1 MGDHKS
7 WTLLQKF
14 GDSLQTEDLSEADVI
29 SAVEFELNGDYLATG
44 DKGGRVVL
52 FNSTSSKMGPI
63 FNFYGEFQSHEPEFD
78 YLKSLEIEEKINS
91 IRWLKKRNLAQFL
104 LSTNDKTIKLWK
116 ILEQSLNSSGLADS
130 ADLHRDS
137 VNASSDDQLTSS
149 TPSCS
154 VFPRRIYAHAHQ
166 YHINSISLNSDDE
179 TFLSADDLRINL
191 WHIESN
197 KESFNIVDIKPLNM
211 EELTEVITRAEFHPQ
226 ACHLFAYSTSKG
238 IINLCDMR
246 DSALCDR
253 NSRVFKLQ
261 ENTNSRTF
269 FSEITSS
276 ISDLKHSRDGAPLT
290 FCKYFYSTQ
299 AIQGRFLLSRDYLT
313 VKIWDLKKEDKPVET
328 YNIHERLNNN
338 LCELYENDCIFDKFE
353 CSWDGSNQSVVTGS
367 YDNIFRVFGTKENLE
382 LSIESTQRELFSN
395 VNFNKKILH
404 TTWHPAADLIAL
416 AAANNL
422 YTFVKPVP
430 G

>member
-14 GDSLQTEDLSEADVI
+14 GDSLQTEDLSEVYYTTADVI

-104 LSTNDKTIKLWK
+104 LSTN
-116 ILEQSLNSSGLADS
+116 
-130 ADLHRDS
+130 
-137 VNASSDDQLTSS
+137 
-149 TPSCS
+149 

-276 ISDLKHSRDGAPLT
+276 ISDLKHSRDG
-290 FCKYFYSTQ
+290 
-299 AIQGRFLLSRDYLT
+299 RFLLSRDYLT